1 MIEQSINHQS
11 IIYKLLTL
19 QASPFHSVKA
29 MKQLIQSQKE
39 IDCDCNEDLIRLD
52 IDYFTKVIL

>member
-11 IIYKLLTL
+11 IIYKLPTL
-19 QASPFHSVKA
+19 QASLFHSVKA
-29 MKQLIQSQKE
+29 MKQLIQSQME
-39 IDCDCNEDLIRLD
+39 IDYDCNEDLIRLS